1 MQSEP
6 EYLNYVPVQ
15 RASMKAPVLEA
26 TQVGVGATAVDGAAW
41 VLLLGGIVLAAL
53 WVRALTT

>member
-1 MQSEP
+1 MSE
-6 EYLNYVPVQ
+6 L
-15 RASMKAPVLEA
+15 VLEA
-26 TQVGVGATAVDGAAW
+26 TQVGVGASTVDAAAW